1 MLHRRDLLK
10 ISALGGV
17 AALAKIPAA
26 RAQPATAKPRTR
38 IVFLGTKGGP
48 RVETRRSNPANLIE
62 INGTR
67 IVIDCGMGVSHQ
79 LAAAHIPLTTVKDI
93 FISHHHSDHNL
104 EYGNLVY
111 NAWATGL
118 STPIHS
124 FGPKGL
130 EAMTKTYWELNKFD
144 IDTRIADEGR
154 PDPRPLL
161 IAKDIDADGVVLK
174 TDDFTVT
181 AFRTPHPPITDNFAY
196 KFTTPDGT
204 VVFSSDTDYNPKLAE
219 FAKGADVLVHEALY
233 APFVDKLVA
242 RVKNGAT
249 LGKHL
254 LESHTTAEDVGKIAT
269 AAGVKLLVLSH
280 LVPGDIDVTDE
291 QWTAA
296 VRKNYSGKMIV
307 AKDLMELPLPV

>member
-1 MLHRRDLLK
+1 
-10 ISALGGV
+10 
-17 AALAKIPAA
+17 
-26 RAQPATAKPRTR
+26 
-38 IVFLGTKGGP
+38 VF
-48 RVETRRSNPANLIE
+48 S
-62 INGTR
+62 
-67 IVIDCGMGVSHQ
+67 
-79 LAAAHIPLTTVKDI
+79 
-93 FISHHHSDHNL
+93 SD
-104 EYGNLVY
+104 
-111 NAWATGL
+111 
-118 STPIHS
+118 
-124 FGPKGL
+124 
-130 EAMTKTYWELNKFD
+130 
-144 IDTRIADEGR
+144 
-154 PDPRPLL
+154 
-161 IAKDIDADGVVLK
+161 
-174 TDDFTVT
+174 
-181 AFRTPHPPITDNFAY
+181 AY

>member
-17 AALAKIPAA
+17 AALAKM
-26 RAQPATAKPRTR
+26 PATLAQTPAAKPRTR

-48 RVETRRSNPANLIE
+48 RVEVGRSNPANLIE

-67 IVIDCGMGVSHQ
+67 IVLDCGMGVSHQ

-130 EAMTKTYWELNKFD
+130 EAMTKTYWELNRFD
-144 IDTRIADEGR
+144 VETRIADEGR

-196 KFTTPDGT
+196 KFTTPDGV

-254 LESHTTAEDVGKIAT
+254 LESHTTAEDVGKIA
-269 AAGVKLLVLSH
+269 AAANVKLLVLSH
-280 LVPGDIDVTDE
+280 LVPGDIDVIDE
-291 QWTAA
+291 QWIAA
-296 VRKNYSGKMIV
+296 VRKNYSGKVIV